1 MNPESSHEPS
11 PVDTVTVR
19 AAKTGG
25 EKEGY
30 LSALQLRTPPPGAL
44 ENATEKS
51 FHGSVGGDCFN
62 HVRPSARPPVPLGAL
77 NHLGYFYGHHLFC
90 EMHPILNAPVC
101 PPLCAR
107 PGDTVQSSSVSTVS
121 LTLPNR
127 TQFVERTTL
136 FTEPGDIVELPF
148 AQIITEV
155 SFASLHITQCYFFT
169 PILPHILVFF
179 SKYIIS

>member
-1 MNPESSHEPS
+1 MNPESSHEES

-30 LSALQLRTPPPGAL
+30 LSALQLRTPPPPLGAL

-77 NHLGYFYGHHLFC
+77 NHLGYFYGHHLFG
-90 EMHPILNAPVC
+90 EMHPILNAPVYS
-101 PPLCAR
+101 PLCVR
-107 PGDTVQSSSVSTVS
+107 PGDTVQSSSVSTVW
-121 LTLPNR
+121 
-127 TQFVERTTL
+127 
-136 FTEPGDIVELPF
+136 IVV
-148 AQIITEV
+148 THT
-155 SFASLHITQCYFFT
+155 S
-169 PILPHILVFF
+169 
-179 SKYIIS
+179 